1 MYLCAFLDLS
11 DLICDS
17 PMGFA
22 MYRLG
27 NAARDVQVTQWFAIP
42 GPMIVGDLSSRHQRF
57 EDFFDKE
64 RIAIGQGVDG
74 IQKRRLR
81 WTLEIKDGLQHRT
94 GLAAGE
100 AGKRDLLPEV
110 LSVELGQLV

>member
-1 MYLCAFLDLS
+1 
-11 DLICDS
+11 
-17 PMGFA
+17 
-22 MYRLG
+22 
-27 NAARDVQVTQWFAIP
+27 
-42 GPMIVGDLSSRHQRF
+42 
-57 EDFFDKE
+57 
-64 RIAIGQGVDG
+64 
-74 IQKRRLR
+74 LR